1 MEPELGGRSA
11 AGSLLGGIGRWRGLL
26 GLFDRKTS
34 FFPIHPSPSV
44 TTFSEGISP
53 FRPQP
58 IESTRSS
65 AYISDD
71 STLLQKTKTRV
82 LLLFEELPEWA
93 RDNEY
98 ILTTTN
104 SDDAIA
110 FCLCFPGRTVCYILS
125 TVYHLFLN
133 HSHATCLLCSK
144 LDFLGILDVI
154 AGSFTPGLWYTF
166 PRASCQLNVTWI
178 AVSITSIIT
187 FCSSI

>member
-1 MEPELGGRSA
+1 MELEVGGRSA

-34 FFPIHPSPSV
+34 SLPIHPSPSV

-53 FRPQP
+53 FSMESRMRQRGSQP

-93 RDNEY
+93 KDNEDLRQIPTGNASRARDISTTNQATY
-98 ILTTTN
+98 TLISSQPYGWLLLSHGGMDMQTSGIQLPILTMPLPFVF
-104 SDDAIA
+104 A
-110 FCLCFPGRTVCYILS
+110 FQAGRSVT
-125 TVYHLFLN
+125 F
-133 HSHATCLLCSK
+133 
-144 LDFLGILDVI
+144 FQQ
-154 AGSFTPGLWYTF
+154 FTIYF
-166 PRASCQLNVTWI
+166 
-178 AVSITSIIT
+178 
-187 FCSSI
+187 